1 MNIWFAKSVILIA
14 AIVMVVIRAPHGK
27 RSRSLPVVESRKWTL
42 EVFLLSI
49 AWIAFL
55 LPLLWI
61 VTPWLSFADFPL
73 SPVAFLSG
81 TTFLVV
87 GLWLFHRS
95 HVDLGTNWSIS
106 LELRESHRLITE
118 GLYRNVR
125 HPMYTALLLYGIG
138 QVLAVPNRIVGPSYL
153 IAMVVLVA
161 FRLGP
166 EEALMR
172 SRFGSAYDD
181 YASRTKRLVPRIW

>member
-27 RSRSLPVVESRKWTL
+27 RSQTLRVVESRKGTL

-81 TTFLVV
+81 TTCLAV